1 MFEQTKVHLQRIT
14 DVGPKTDGQPRII
27 QDMPPPGGYPPV
39 RIRKSLMTKFWS
51 PYTMT
56 IGMVAIMTYGWVK
69 FSKYSKLKK
78 ALNEEQKVLEAAIT
92 PFLMAEYDLK

>member
-1 MFEQTKVHLQRIT
+1 MFKTKVLNHRIT

-27 QDMPPPGGYPPV
+27 QDMPPQGGYPPI

-56 IGMVAIMTYGWVK
+56 LGMFGIMTYGWIK
-69 FSKYSKLKK
+69 FTKYSRTQK